1 MGGDQHQAAILQSF
15 NFGSWE
21 TSDSIVF
28 SAVNVGVVTCTVY
41 SSNSVIYTQRIYNV
55 NNKTQTKDVT
65 LQ

>member
-1 MGGDQHQAAILQSF
+1 MGGGQHQAAILQSF

-21 TSDSIVF
+21 TSDSILF
-28 SAVNVGVVTCTVY
+28 SAVNIGVVTCAVY
-41 SSNSVIYTQRIYNV
+41 SSNSVIYTQRLYND